1 MIGFI
6 INPIA
11 GMGGRVALKGT
22 DGVVAEA
29 IRRGSKPMSS
39 QIALRFL
46 SSLNCKPHFMTVSG
60 DMGANSLRKAGFDF
74 SVVYSAGKPTSADDT
89 KNAVRAMI
97 EKGAKLIVFTGGDG
111 TARDVVSA
119 DERGVPVLGIP
130 SGVKMF
136 SSCFALDPES
146 AARILCEY
154 MKGSAVFRDSEIL
167 DIDEAAYRRGKLE
180 IKLYASARTP
190 YIAGYV
196 QNSKEESF
204 GGDEESAKDEIAE
217 YILDIMED
225 GALYILGPGTTT
237 MRIAEKMGE
246 EKTPLGVDAYFNGKI
261 VLRDAGEKELRSAL
275 LKYGK
280 AKIIVSPI
288 GSQGFIF
295 GRGNQ
300 QISADIIRK
309 AGKDS
314 IIVVAT
320 PQKMEA
326 TPELHIY
333 TGDRELDKMF
343 RGYVRV
349 ITGYNRMKMK
359 KIT

>member
-1 MIGFI
+1 MIGFL

-29 IRRGSKPMSS
+29 IRRGSEPVSPG
-39 QIALRFL
+39 IAFRFL
-46 SSLNCKPHFMTVSG
+46 SSLQCKPHFITASG
-60 DMGANSLRKAGFDF
+60 DMGENSLKKAGFDF
-74 SVVYSAGKPTSADDT
+74 SVIYSTGNVTSAEDT

-97 EKGAKLIVFTGGDG
+97 AEGAKLIVFTGGDG

-119 DERGVPVLGIP
+119 EREVPVLGIP

-136 SSCFALDPES
+136 SSCFALSPES
-146 AARILCEY
+146 AARVLCEY
-154 MKGSAVFRDSEIL
+154 LKGSAVFRDSEIL
-167 DIDEAAYRRGKLE
+167 DIDEEAYRMGELK
-180 IKLYASARTP
+180 IKLYATARTP
-190 YIAGYV
+190 YIPGYI

-225 GALYILGPGTTT
+225 RVLYILGPGTTT
-237 MRIAEKMGE
+237 MRIAQKMGE
-246 EKTPLGVDAYFNGKI
+246 EKTPLGVDAYLNRKR
-261 VLRDAGEKELRSAL
+261 VLKDAGEKELRSAL
-275 LKYGK
+275 LRYGK
-280 AKIIVSPI
+280 AEIIVSPI

-300 QISADIIRK
+300 QISADIIRRV
-309 AGKDS
+309 GKERVT
-314 IIVVAT
+314 VVAT
-320 PQKMEA
+320 PQKMEE

-343 RGYVRV
+343 RGHIRV
-349 ITGYNRMKMK
+349 ITGYQRMKMK
-359 KIT
+359 RLT